1 MIPGRTNIE
10 MRYAL
15 MKITFMVSIMLL
27 LGITN
32 SSYADTAKWEN
43 EPDNFRGIT
52 FGSTEDDVKNI
63 IPGIDCKDTKSG
75 RSCYDP
81 YYKIGETITGCLL
94 TLNEGKLSSVN
105 IVFKSDDYDNIKFTF
120 IEKYGKPMK
129 SVNYDI
135 KTRAG
140 VKQKNNKLLWYGDK
154 LIVSLQKYCDDLHNG
169 CSYYMQK
176 SALNRFSKEPE
187 KEKKKK

>member
-1 MIPGRTNIE
+1 
-10 MRYAL
+10 
-15 MKITFMVSIMLL
+15 MKITSLVSIMLL
-27 LGITN
+27 LGVSI

-43 EPDNFRGIT
+43 EPNSFRGVT
-52 FGSTEDDVKNI
+52 FGATESDAIKI
-63 IPGIDCKDTKSG
+63 IPGLNCKDTKSG

-94 TLNEGKLSSVN
+94 TFDGGMLSSVY
-105 IVFKSDDYDNIKFTF
+105 IVFKSDDYNNIKSTF
-120 IEKYGKPMK
+120 IDKYGKPMK

-140 VKQKNNKLLWYGDK
+140 IKKENNKLIWYGDK
-154 LIVSLQKYCDDLHNG
+154 LVVSLQKYCDDIHNG

-176 SALNRFSKEPE
+176 SALNRFPKEPE
-187 KEKKKK
+187 KEKK